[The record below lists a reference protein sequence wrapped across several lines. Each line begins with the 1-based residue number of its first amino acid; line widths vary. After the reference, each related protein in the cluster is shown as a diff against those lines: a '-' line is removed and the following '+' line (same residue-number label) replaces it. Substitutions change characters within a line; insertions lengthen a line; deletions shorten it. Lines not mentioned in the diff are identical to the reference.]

1 MKSLTHRIGAMW
13 HSRPVALKMFSF
25 AVIGVGN
32 TVIDLGVFT
41 FAYNVLELPL
51 VGSNVLA
58 WLVAVSGS
66 YVMNTNITFRAELGR
81 ILRGKD
87 YLRFI
92 ASGVLGVITT
102 TTTLV
107 VLSNFMPV
115 IAAKLASI
123 VAGFVGQ
130 FRDVAFCG
138 VSAEAVGRNTALAVR
153 VIHIRRGC
161 GSDVFLDM

>member
-66 YVMNTNITFRAELGR
+66 YVMNTNITFRAESGR

-87 YLRFI
+87 YLRFL

-107 VLSNFMPV
+107 LLSNFIPV
-115 IAAKLASI
+115 IAAKLVSI
-123 VAGFVGQ
+123 VAGFVVNFAMSHFVV
-130 FRDVAFCG
+130 FRPKPSG
-138 VSAEAVGRNTALAVR
+138 ESRL
-153 VIHIRRGC
+153 
-161 GSDVFLDM
+161 